1 MTTPPT
7 TVWLRR
13 RIAKGPL
20 LVLPGVANALGA
32 RIVEDVGF
40 EALYVSGAG
49 IANTFYGIPDI
60 GLVTLTEVAAH
71 VAAIRDAVALPIIVD
86 ADTGF
91 GNALGVAH
99 TVRALERAGADALQ
113 LEDQVSPK
121 KCGHFDGKAVISA
134 DEMVQ
139 KIKAAVDTRTKEIV
153 IVARTDARAVEGLDA
168 ALERGRAYKDAGADI
183 VFIEAPQS
191 EAELLSLPQR
201 LAVPHVVNLVEGGKT
216 PLLPLSELSDF
227 RFALFANLSLQASMF
242 AMHQVLSALKSEGQI
257 TPAMK
262 ERIAGWSERQRLVR
276 KPEFDELDRRYGA
289 APEAT

>member
-1 MTTPPT
+1 
-7 TVWLRR
+7 
-13 RIAKGPL
+13 
-20 LVLPGVANALGA
+20 VLPGVANALGA

-289 APEAT
+289 APEVT